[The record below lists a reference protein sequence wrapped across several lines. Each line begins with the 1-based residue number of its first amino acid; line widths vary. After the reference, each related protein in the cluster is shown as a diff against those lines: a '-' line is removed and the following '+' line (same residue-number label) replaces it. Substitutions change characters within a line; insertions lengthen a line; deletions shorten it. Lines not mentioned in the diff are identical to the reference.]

1 MSDIIATVQSQEIAS
16 EFVELYD
23 LEYSTG
29 NFAYF
34 YPGGLDDDLTEIQ
47 FRDSAGA
54 IKTYEALPMEA
65 ESFSITADGAYN
77 RPSITVANIE
87 SVFSAAIGDLVYE
100 DLIGQRI
107 TRRTTLKK
115 YLVGEASDTGD
126 NNAPVEFPKQVY
138 IIDTIKSKNILS
150 VTFELA
156 APFDVAGIQLPTR
169 VIIGNACPFKYRGA
183 DTAVARV
190 DRRGG
195 CDWDAEFV
203 KDATALYVSK
213 NDEYIIGTSNITNWV
228 NGSSTATQGDQYLTQ
243 NATLIQIN
251 STGVR
256 TSVTNVKEYWQAL
269 TNQAVA
275 GEAVAPADNNANWRR
290 LRKFNGYTTQT
301 EYKGYTDKRHN
312 EYVKSG
318 NKLWQVKRNT
328 IPSSNTTVPI
338 EGASWT
344 EGDICSK
351 SLTACKKRFHALKGA
366 VNEEYVLITTD
377 SNISLP
383 FGGFPGA
390 LQRR

>member
-16 EFVELYD
+16 EFIELYD

-34 YPGGLDDDLTEIQ
+34 YPGGLDQSLPSPYEIK

-77 RPSITVANIE
+77 RPTITVANIE

-115 YLVGEASDTGD
+115 YLVGGAGDTGD

-183 DTAVARV
+183 DKFCFSA
-190 DRRGG
+190 G
-195 CDWDAEFV
+195 F
-203 KDATALYVSK
+203 
-213 NDEYIIGTSNITNWV
+213 
-228 NGSSTATQGDQYLTQ
+228 
-243 NATLIQIN
+243 
-251 STGVR
+251 GV
-256 TSVTNVKEYWQAL
+256 V
-269 TNQAVA
+269 
-275 GEAVAPADNNANWRR
+275 
-290 LRKFNGYTTQT
+290 
-301 EYKGYTDKRHN
+301 
-312 EYVKSG
+312 
-318 NKLWQVKRNT
+318 
-328 IPSSNTTVPI
+328 I
-338 EGASWT
+338 
-344 EGDICSK
+344 
-351 SLTACKKRFHALKGA
+351 
-366 VNEEYVLITTD
+366 
-377 SNISLP
+377 
-383 FGGFPGA
+383 
-390 LQRR
+390 

>member
-1 MSDIIATVQSQEIAS
+1 MSDIIATVQSQEIVS
-16 EFVELYD
+16 EFIELYD
-23 LEYSTG
+23 LEYTPG

-34 YPGGLDDDLTEIQ
+34 YPGGLDDDLDEIE
-47 FRDSAGA
+47 FRNSAGA
-54 IKTYEALPMEA
+54 IKIYVALPMEA
-65 ESFSITADGAYN
+65 ESFNITADGAYN

-87 SVFSAAIGDLVYE
+87 SVFSVAIGGLSYE

-126 NNAPVEFPKQVY
+126 GNAPVEFPKQVY

-183 DTAVARV
+183 DTAVTRV
-190 DRRGG
+190 NRRGG

-203 KDATALYVSK
+203 KESYSLYLSK
-213 NDEYIIGTSNITNWV
+213 NDEYVHGGGSVTNWV
-228 NGSSTATQGDQYLTQ
+228 NGSSTATQGEQRLTQ
-243 NATLIQIN
+243 NAALTQIT
-251 STGVR
+251 STGTR
-256 TSVTNVKEYWQAL
+256 SSVTNVKEYWQAL
-269 TNQAVA
+269 TTQSTA
-275 GEAVAPADNNANWRR
+275 GTAVAPADNNSNWRR
-290 LRKFNGYTTQT
+290 FRRHAGYTTQT

-312 EYVKSG
+312 EYVTSG
-318 NKLWQVKRNT
+318 GKLWQVKRNT
-328 IPSSNTTVPI
+328 IPSSNTTAPI
-338 EGASWT
+338 EGAFWT

-351 SLTACKKRFHALKGA
+351 SLTACKKRFHALKGP
-366 VNEEYVLITTD
+366 VNGEYVKITTD